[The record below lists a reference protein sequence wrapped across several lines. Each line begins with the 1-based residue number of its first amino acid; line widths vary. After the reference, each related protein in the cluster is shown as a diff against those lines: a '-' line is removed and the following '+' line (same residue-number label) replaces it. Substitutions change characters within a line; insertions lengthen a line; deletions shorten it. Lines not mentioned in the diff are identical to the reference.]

1 MKTQYNFKIE
11 DKLKQELDLLQEQS
25 GTTGKEDFLSKLL
38 DGYKHCKVNN
48 IETNIDLS
56 KFESVSKQTKI
67 IILDAFKHILST
79 IESNNTNNKQQALL
93 LEKDKV
99 TILNERKSFKEQINN
114 INAQHNEELLN
125 LDKEQKEQLLLKND
139 EISKLKLNIRDIE
152 KSKNILSLQ
161 LINIKKELVQVQ
173 SIAEQVQN
181 ITKSN
186 QELRVELSKSTNI
199 YNQRLLDL
207 DKEQKEQLLLKNDNI
222 KEQLEQIKKLEE
234 NKFKSEFL
242 SDNKDK
248 EIEILKKEL
257 EELKN
262 ETINK
267 DDRARELEKD
277 NIILNTRLEIINEK
291 QLNKG

>member
-1 MKTQYNFKIE
+1 M
-11 DKLKQELDLLQEQS
+11 
-25 GTTGKEDFLSKLL
+25 SKVL
-38 DGYKHCKVNN
+38 
-48 IETNIDLS
+48 
-56 KFESVSKQTKI
+56 
-67 IILDAFKHILST
+67 
-79 IESNNTNNKQQALL
+79 
-93 LEKDKV
+93 
-99 TILNERKSFKEQINN
+99 
-114 INAQHNEELLN
+114 
-125 LDKEQKEQLLLKND
+125 
-139 EISKLKLNIRDIE
+139 
-152 KSKNILSLQ
+152 LQ

-248 EIEILKKEL
+248 EIEVLKKEL

-277 NIILNTRLEIINEK
+277 NIILSTRLEIINEK
-291 QLNKG
+291 